1 MDLGLIGKKLGM
13 TRIFLE
19 DGKEVPVTVI
29 EAGPC
34 AVVQKKT
41 RQKEGYDA
49 VQVGLGLKKKKVNSP
64 ISGHFKKAGVEP
76 RKVLKEFRTCE
87 VDEFKQGDE
96 LKADIFTAGDFVDVS
111 AISKGKGFSGVMKR
125 WNFGGAASNT
135 HGTHKVNRKPGSI
148 GMSATPAR
156 VFKGTKMAGR
166 KGGVKS
172 VSQNLRVVRVD
183 AEKNLVLVCGA
194 VAGSPGGYVIIKKA
208 KKK

>member
-1 MDLGLIGKKLGM
+1 MGVGLIGKKLGM

-19 DGKEVPVTVI
+19 DGREVPVTVI

-41 RQKEGYDA
+41 AQKEGYDS

-64 ISGHFKKAGVEP
+64 MAGHFKKAGVEP
-76 RKVLKEFRTCE
+76 CMVLKEFRTCE
-87 VDEFKQGDE
+87 ADEFKEGDE
-96 LKADIFTAGDFVDVS
+96 LKANMFAAGDFVDVS

-166 KGGVKS
+166 KGGVRS
-172 VSQNLRVVRVD
+172 VAQNLRVARVD

-194 VAGSPGGYVIIKKA
+194 VAGFPGGYVIIKKA